1 MASPNSALNAS
12 SIAATIDGI
21 EQLTGNNFPA
31 WKAKVTVVLGVLD
44 LDYALRVDAPTAPAI
59 GVENYDELKKTY
71 DALSEKW
78 ERSNRMS
85 LMIMRNSISDAIR
98 GAIPNSEKAK
108 TYLAS
113 VEEQFKGTSK
123 VYASTLIQKLLNT
136 KYNYG
141 SGGIREHIMMMT
153 DMAAKLKGMDM
164 EISESFLVHFIMTSL
179 PPEFTPFKINY
190 NTQKEKWS
198 MSDLIAMCV
207 QEEERVRAEN
217 KDFVNQV
224 SSPKN
229 KRKFQGDFKSKKK
242 LHFVAKHDKA
252 AQRAPKAFA
261 PSAPASQESK
271 DDGCHFCH
279 KKDHYQKDCVGFLK
293 WLAKKGIPYRENIK
307 KGGAKS

>member
-44 LDYALRVDAPTAPAI
+44 LDYALRVDAPTAPTV

-164 EISESFLVHFIMTSL
+164 EISEGFLVHFIMTSL

-217 KDFVNQV
+217 KDFVNQI

-229 KRKFQGDFKSKKK
+229 KRKF
-242 LHFVAKHDKA
+242 
-252 AQRAPKAFA
+252 
-261 PSAPASQESK
+261 
-271 DDGCHFCH
+271 
-279 KKDHYQKDCVGFLK
+279 
-293 WLAKKGIPYRENIK
+293 
-307 KGGAKS
+307 